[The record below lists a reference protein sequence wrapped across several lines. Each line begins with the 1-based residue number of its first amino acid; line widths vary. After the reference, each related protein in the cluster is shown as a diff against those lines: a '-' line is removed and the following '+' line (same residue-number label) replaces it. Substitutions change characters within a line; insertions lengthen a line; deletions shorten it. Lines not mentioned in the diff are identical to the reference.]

1 MGGNGVKVFETGGT
15 IGRTSDNDWVLPDPE
30 RFVSS
35 QHAVISCEGGRYFL
49 GDRSTNGT
57 LVNDREMQKGGRIEL
72 RAGDSVMIGSYE
84 IAVTIENSPARAAS
98 PVFDASPADDIFF
111 DPNPGVP
118 GRAEPTLDPLAA
130 LGAAP
135 PRRPA
140 TPRRT
145 DDDHA
150 NAESAFFEPPRVI
163 ADPVPASGSVGAIP
177 ENWDDTGF
185 SARPPAPAQPS
196 RPAPVASPAPPLDW
210 ATPAGGVSAAHSGPS
225 TGGSDVAGLLRA
237 AGVDPSTVDAATL
250 ASLGEV
256 LRVVVEGLMGALK
269 ARAEIKNQFRVAM
282 TTLKPVDNNPL
293 KFSVDAND
301 ALFNLFGRRNQSFQS
316 PVDAFTDAFDDLK
329 AHQMAMMAGMR
340 AAFTELMAR
349 FDPEQLQEA
358 FDRGLKRSAIL
369 DVINKTKYWDL
380 YREMYAALG
389 DDDATFRRLFGDEFA
404 QAYEDQMQR
413 LTALR
418 RRR

>member
-1 MGGNGVKVFETGGT
+1 M
-15 IGRTSDNDWVLPDPE
+15 
-30 RFVSS
+30 
-35 QHAVISCEGGRYFL
+35 
-49 GDRSTNGT
+49 
-57 LVNDREMQKGGRIEL
+57 
-72 RAGDSVMIGSYE
+72 
-84 IAVTIENSPARAAS
+84 
-98 PVFDASPADDIFF
+98 
-111 DPNPGVP
+111 
-118 GRAEPTLDPLAA
+118 
-130 LGAAP
+130 
-135 PRRPA
+135 
-140 TPRRT
+140 
-145 DDDHA
+145 
-150 NAESAFFEPPRVI
+150 
-163 ADPVPASGSVGAIP
+163 
-177 ENWDDTGF
+177 
-185 SARPPAPAQPS
+185 
-196 RPAPVASPAPPLDW
+196 
-210 ATPAGGVSAAHSGPS
+210 
-225 TGGSDVAGLLRA
+225 
-237 AGVDPSTVDAATL
+237 